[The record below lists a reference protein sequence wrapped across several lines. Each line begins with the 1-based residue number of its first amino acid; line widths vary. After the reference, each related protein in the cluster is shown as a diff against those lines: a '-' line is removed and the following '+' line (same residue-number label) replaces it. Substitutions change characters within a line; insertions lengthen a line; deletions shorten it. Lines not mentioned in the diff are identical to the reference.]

1 MCHQFYAEKFSS
13 LVTYVDTSGYIALPT
28 VPKVQHVGKKNATTI
43 KIHRIR
49 NPKKNVDNY
58 DDEDMNDYDEDV
70 GDDYNNDDDDHDDY
84 DNYDDDDDHDYYD
97 DDDDDDLLPAVRR
110 QVEGEHCQKGDSHA
124 GDNQVHLHHHHR
136 HPACADRDGDDDGGG
151 DGGGG
156 DDGPGCADRDDGF
169 LWGVPK
175 YHKYH
180 AFTFLLKKAKLEIS
194 GTGVKRPSLFLTS
207 FFVGIDVASKRLM

>member
-28 VPKVQHVGKKNATTI
+28 VPKVQHVGKKNVTTI

-70 GDDYNNDDDDHDDY
+70 SDDYNNDDDDHDDY
-84 DNYDDDDDHDYYD
+84 DNYDDDDDDDYYD
-97 DDDDDDLLPAVRR
+97 DGDDDDLLPAVRR

-124 GDNQVHLHHHHR
+124 GDDQVHLNHHHR
-136 HPACADRDGDDDGGG
+136 HPACADHDDDGGGGGGDDGGGGGDDGG

-156 DDGPGCADRDDGF
+156 GGDDGF
-169 LWGVPK
+169 LFDPEK
-175 YHKYH
+175 
-180 AFTFLLKKAKLEIS
+180 I
-194 GTGVKRPSLFLTS
+194 LFK
-207 FFVGIDVASKRLM
+207 FGNQQF